1 LNASNP
7 NLPPRP
13 GQWQD
18 KEMTSTIGLL
28 GLARAEADAVDLLR
42 HMIRIDSTNTG
53 QPDDTV
59 GEAAVA
65 EYVEAALREVGYDPE
80 RFETTSANRQG
91 VYLRIPGA
99 DADRG
104 ALLLHG
110 HLDVVAAFAEDW
122 QVHPFAAEV
131 SDGLIWGR
139 GAVDMKD
146 MDAMLLAVLRHW
158 ARTEYLPPREIVVI
172 FTPDEE
178 AGGRQGAHWIVDN
191 RPEMLHNVTEAVG
204 EVGGFSMTVR
214 EDLRFYLIQTAEKG
228 IAWLNLRA
236 EGQAGHGSMLNDANA
251 VTRLARVVSRV
262 GEHKFPVTLTPT
274 TSAFLAELADAL
286 DTEIDPTDT
295 DRLLQLLGPLARVV
309 GATMQNSVNP
319 SMLSAGYKVNVIP
332 GNAEAFVDGRFL
344 PGHEEELIADVDRLL
359 ADEAVREYVHHDVAL
374 ETSFDGP
381 TIDAMARAIQA
392 EDPIGKAVPYML
404 SGGTDAKAWSRL
416 GVRCFGFAPLKLPPD
431 LDFGAMF
438 HGVDERVPVDA
449 IHFGVRVLN
458 RFLAEA

>member
-1 LNASNP
+1 
-7 NLPPRP
+7 
-13 GQWQD
+13 
-18 KEMTSTIGLL
+18 MTPEIGLTP
-28 GLARAEADAVDLLR
+28 LAQAEDDAVTLLR
-42 HMIRIDSTNTG
+42 DMIRIDSTNTG
-53 QPDDTV
+53 HADDTV
-59 GEAAVA
+59 GEAGVA
-65 EYVEAALREVGYDPE
+65 EYVEAALQEVGYEPE
-80 RFETTSANRQG
+80 RFETTAANRQG

-99 DADRG
+99 DPERG

-122 QVHPFAAEV
+122 QVPPFGGEL

-146 MDAMLLAVLRHW
+146 MDAMLLATLRHW
-158 ARTEYLPPREIVVI
+158 ARTDHVPPREIVVI

-178 AGGRQGAHWIVDN
+178 AGGYHGAHWIVDN
-191 RPEMLHNVTEAVG
+191 RPDMLHNVTEAVG

-214 EDLRFYLIQTAEKG
+214 DDLRFYLIQTAEKG

-251 VTRLARVVSRV
+251 VTQLAKVVSRV
-262 GEHKFPVTLTPT
+262 GDHKFPVTLTPT
-274 TSAFLAELADAL
+274 TSAFLAELAEAL

-295 DRLLQLLGPLARVV
+295 ERLLELLGPLARVV

-332 GNAEAFVDGRFL
+332 GHAEAFVDGRFL
-344 PGHEEELIADVDRLL
+344 PGHEEEMIAEVDRLL
-359 ADEAVREYVHHDVAL
+359 ADDAVREFVHHDVAL

-381 TIDAMARAIQA
+381 TIAAMGRAIQA

-404 SGGTDAKAWSRL
+404 SGGTDAKAWSRK
-416 GVRCFGFAPLKLPPD
+416 GIRCFGFAPLKLPPD

-438 HGVDERVPVDA
+438 HGVDERVPADA
-449 IHFGVRVLN
+449 IQFGVRVLN
-458 RFLAEA
+458 RFLAEV